1 MKKLTRK
8 EMLFCLHYAEDRNGR
23 IAAAK
28 AGYASPLHSAVR
40 LLRRA
45 EILQTIAEN
54 TPSPLS
60 TADEVLLGY
69 RKLAFGSGADALRLL
84 FSGSPSEIDFDA
96 LDLFNIAEIKK
107 PKDGALVIK
116 FFDRLKALEHL
127 QTACEQ
133 TADSSALPFLQALMQ
148 SVPQSEEEEQEEE
161 IHHCAI

>member
-8 EMLFCLHYAEDRNGR
+8 EMLFCLHYAQDRNGR

-28 AGYASPLHSAVR
+28 AGYTSPLHSAVR
-40 LLRRA
+40 LLRRE
-45 EILQTIAEN
+45 EIRTAIAEN
-54 TPSPLS
+54 TPTPLS

-84 FSGSPSEIDFDA
+84 FSSEPSETDFDA

-107 PKDGALVIK
+107 PKDGALEIK

-127 QTACEQ
+127 QAVCGSQ
-133 TADSSALPFLQALMQ
+133 SDSAMPFLQALMQ
-148 SVPQSEEEEQEEE
+148 SVPQPVEEEKEEM
-161 IHHCAI
+161 HHCAF

>member
-40 LLRRA
+40 LLRRE
-45 EILQTIAEN
+45 EIRQTIAEN
-54 TPSPLS
+54 TPMPPSA
-60 TADEVLLGY
+60 ADEVLLGY

-84 FSGSPSEIDFDA
+84 FSSAPSETDFDA
-96 LDLFNIAEIKK
+96 LDLFNVAEIKR
-107 PKDGALVIK
+107 PKDGALEIK

-127 QTACEQ
+127 QSACSRTQ
-133 TADSSALPFLQALMQ
+133 SDSAMPFLQALMH
-148 SVPQSEEEEQEEE
+148 SVPQPAEQEKEE
-161 IHHCAI
+161 IDHSSF

>member
-8 EMLFCLHYAEDRNGR
+8 EMLFCLYYAQDRNGR

-28 AGYASPLHSAVR
+28 AGYTSPLHSAVR
-40 LLRRA
+40 LLRRT
-45 EILQTIAEN
+45 EIRQTIAEN
-54 TPSPLS
+54 TPSPIS

-107 PKDGALVIK
+107 PKDGALEIK

-127 QTACEQ
+127 QSACEN
-133 TADSSALPFLQALMQ
+133 SAQDGGLPFLQALMR
-148 SVPQSEEEEQEEE
+148 SVPQQGEEEQEE
-161 IHHCAI
+161 ISHCAI